1 MTMQRMEPQCK
12 GVIRLKTSEGAA
24 YEQQCLG
31 GLRPPRHCCSYA
43 APSSVLS
50 RISPCFSAPFA
61 HCSNKGAER
70 FVGRALCVMVESEI
84 FAHCTA
90 KGGKKEEE
98 EGGKVSADSF
108 RVL

>member
-1 MTMQRMEPQCK
+1 M
-12 GVIRLKTSEGAA
+12 
-24 YEQQCLG
+24 
-31 GLRPPRHCCSYA
+31 
-43 APSSVLS
+43 
-50 RISPCFSAPFA
+50 
-61 HCSNKGAER
+61 
-70 FVGRALCVMVESEI
+70 GRALCVMVESEI